1 MRDEE
6 FDKLLKKQMQDD
18 NHIPEN
24 INQLFSDFE
33 SEVIKMKKNNTSIKN
48 SFKIAQIIAWIA
60 GIIGGC
66 SIVYATIIPTE
77 WKINIAN
84 FINTQFG
91 TTISSDEYNRGVQ
104 DKTIEQITS
113 SDKENKEKY
122 SQLLNADT
130 YGIGDDN
137 GGVLIESNY
146 KQYDF
151 NAKYDEDNI
160 PLKKYS
166 DIIKIK
172 MAMVNYTCLEELD
185 TKNTILDS
193 NGNVIK
199 RTEPTLEQILTYQY
213 DEFTKNWTKY
223 YHNEKKSNEKLYY
236 KITGMTLINGNNTT
250 NENYSNYSRAKKI
263 KITFDGKNE
272 EIVNLLD
279 SSKAQFI
286 DLSYVK
292 YDISKPIQINIEV
305 LETYKGTKSNDVYI
319 ADLQFGIDSNIPMS
333 R

>member
-18 NHIPEN
+18 NRIPKK

-33 SEVIKMKKNNTSIKN
+33 SEVKMKKNNTSIKN
-48 SFKIAQIIAWIA
+48 HFKFAHIVAWIA

-66 SIVYATIIPTE
+66 GIVYATIIPTD

-84 FINTQFG
+84 FINNQFG
-91 TTISSDEYNRGVQ
+91 TTISSDEYNGGVQ
-104 DKTIEQITS
+104 NKTIEEITS

-160 PLKKYS
+160 TLKKYS

-199 RTEPTLEQILTYQY
+199 RTEPTLEQILKYQY
-213 DEFTKNWTKY
+213 DEFTKNWNKY
-223 YHNEKKSNEKLYY
+223 YHNEKKNNEKLYY
-236 KITGMTLINGNNTT
+236 KITGMTLINGNNATD
-250 NENYSNYSRAKKI
+250 ENYSNYSRAKKI

-279 SSKAQFI
+279 SSRAQFI

-305 LETYKGTKSNDVYI
+305 LETYKGNKSNDVYI
-319 ADLQFGIDSNIPMS
+319 ADIQFGIDSNIPMS